1 MKRLFGLLLLLSL
14 LANFSSAKA
23 DLPGKTIFYNS
34 KGKFGSC
41 NTCHTNGSSAG
52 RYDPTT
58 GQISEDEGKK
68 IPCLKGIGKRKEPD
82 IIIKDI
88 ELMKKMFGFKLTNE
102 QVKQLA
108 EYIATF

>member
-1 MKRLFGLLLLLSL
+1 MKRLFILFLSL
-14 LANFSSAKA
+14 LVSSSSAKA

-41 NTCHTNGSSAG
+41 NACHTNGGSAG
-52 RYDPTT
+52 RYDPLT
-58 GQISEDEGKK
+58 GEISEDDDKK
-68 IPCLKGIGKRKEPD
+68 IPSLKGIGKRKESD
-82 IIIKDI
+82 IILKDI